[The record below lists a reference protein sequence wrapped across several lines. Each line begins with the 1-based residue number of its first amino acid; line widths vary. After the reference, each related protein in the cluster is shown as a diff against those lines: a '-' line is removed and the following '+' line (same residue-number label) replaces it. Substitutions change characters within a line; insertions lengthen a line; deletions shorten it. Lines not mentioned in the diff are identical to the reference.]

1 MVYFSRKLVRLQIAN
16 KITMALDQKDLELVE
31 RIVYKNG
38 DDIAVSIARSFER
51 LEERMDAMESRIYSR
66 MADVEVATEG
76 SRQDILEAVADLRQL
91 FSESQRAK

>member
-1 MVYFSRKLVRLQIAN
+1 LVYFSRKLARLQIAN

-51 LEERMDAMESRIYSR
+51 LEERTDAMESRIYSR
-66 MADVEVATEG
+66 MADVEVTTEG
-76 SRQDILEAVADLRQL
+76 SRQDILEAIASL
-91 FSESQRAK
+91 K